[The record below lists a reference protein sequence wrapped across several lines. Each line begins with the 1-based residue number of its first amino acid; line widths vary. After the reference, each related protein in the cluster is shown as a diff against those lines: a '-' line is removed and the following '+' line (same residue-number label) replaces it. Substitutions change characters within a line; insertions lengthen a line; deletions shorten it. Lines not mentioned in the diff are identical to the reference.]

1 MLTPTLPLSLSLSCF
16 SLSLSLSILSLPTT
30 QFALL
35 GSKVDV
41 IFHCGAF
48 VHSVYPYPMLR
59 AANVLGTID
68 LLRMASLRRPWPAA
82 FHHISTL
89 SIFPEHGATRW
100 REDDP
105 LDDGMVR

>member
-1 MLTPTLPLSLSLSCF
+1 M
-16 SLSLSLSILSLPTT
+16 
-30 QFALL
+30 L